1 MHDKKKVLVVFPHT
15 PNPRMIK
22 RVKALLTNYDVHV
35 IYWDRDLGTKKIN
48 QLPDEAVVTVFKR
61 KANEGSPLKRL
72 GTTFS
77 VMKKVISAAKELSP
91 DILYLSKT
99 DMLFAGVIYYKL
111 FRRNSVLIY
120 EVSDLHTLM
129 IDVQRKFYK
138 KLISKILKKVEELLC
153 RTISLLVVTSEN
165 FYEKFYKDMIPKDK
179 VLFIPNTPD
188 SSVFNNFQRKAHE
201 KFTVGFIGAIRYAE
215 QIEMLIDASVEA
227 DVNVFIAGGGKDYL
241 RIKEYA
247 KNYENVEVYGEYK
260 YEEEIKQLYERVDC
274 IYSVYDVKLTN
285 VQIALPN
292 RLYEAAYTA
301 TPLIVSKNTYLGE
314 LVESYE
320 IGKTISPDSKS
331 ELIETL
337 LYFKQDSGYT
347 KSFEEK
353 AKVFKG
359 DWDLNKYNKNL
370 LDAIGN
376 IN

>member
-1 MHDKKKVLVVFPHT
+1 MSKKKLALIFPHI

-35 IYWDRDLGTKKIN
+35 IYWDRDLGNKKIN
-48 QLPDEAVVTVFKR
+48 ELPNNVKFTIIKK
-61 KANEGSPLKRL
+61 KANEGSPLKRIR
-72 GTTFS
+72 TTYS
-77 VMKKVISAAKELSP
+77 VIKAVISIAKEVSP
-91 DILYLSKT
+91 DILYISKT
-99 DMLFAGVIYYKL
+99 DMLLAGFLYRKL
-111 FRRNSVLIY
+111 FSRKCNIIY

-129 IDVQRKFYK
+129 IDSQSKLLSKF
-138 KLISKILKKVEELLC
+138 ISKVLIKVEEILC
-153 RTISLLVVTSEN
+153 RSVSLLIVTSEN

-188 SSVFNNFQRKAHE
+188 SSVFNNFQRKVHE
-201 KFTVGFIGAIRYAE
+201 KFTVGFIGAIRYAD

-227 DVNVFIAGGGKDYL
+227 NVNVFIAGGGKDYS
-241 RIKEYA
+241 RIKDYA

-260 YEEEIKQLYERVDC
+260 YEEEIKHLYERVDC

-301 TPLIVSKNTYLGE
+301 TPLIVSKNTYLGD
-314 LVESYE
+314 LVEGYE
-320 IGKTISPDSKS
+320 IGKTISFDSKS

-337 LYFKQDSGYT
+337 LYFKQASGYT
-347 KSFEEK
+347 KRFEEK
-353 AKVFKG
+353 VKVFKR